1 VPAPA
6 SNLPALRRLL
16 SERFPQAV
24 RAPAGALLTG
34 IPRVDETSGGLP
46 RHAVT
51 EVVCSAP
58 SCGGQLFVAQLLS
71 ATRANRL
78 RAALIDS
85 TNSFDPASCPAAE
98 LEHLLWVRCEQTSQ
112 ALQVAD
118 LFARDA
124 NLGLLVLNL
133 RYAPETALRR
143 IPNRQWY
150 LLQRAVESTDLALVI
165 VTPRALVASAQLR
178 LELHRS
184 QDGTVLER
192 DRPALI
198 ATLAPTVQRQ
208 RLNPHSST
216 ASAAVA

>member
-16 SERFPQAV
+16 SERFPQAA

-34 IPRVDETSGGLP
+34 IPRVDEAAGGLP

-51 EVVCSAP
+51 ELVCSAP
-58 SCGGQLFVAQLLS
+58 SCGGQLFVGQLLT

-85 TNSFDPASCPAAE
+85 TDSFDPTSCPPDD
-98 LEHLLWVRCEQTSQ
+98 LPHLIWIRCDQTGQ

-118 LFARDA
+118 LLARDA
-124 NLGLLVLNL
+124 NLGLVVLDL
-133 RYAPETALRR
+133 RHAPEPELRR

-165 VTPRALVASAQLR
+165 VTRRALVSSAQLR
-178 LELHRS
+178 LELNRP
-184 QDGTVLER
+184 QDAAALEAE
-192 DRPALI
+192 RPSLSAALEP
-198 ATLAPTVQRQ
+198 TLQRQ
-208 RLNPHSST
+208 RLNPHAT
-216 ASAAVA
+216 VAEVA